1 MSTSQWN
8 TLKQRAKTLEARL
21 ETKIQKYSSAAQK
34 IDAEFLC
41 DEENPLMKNSE
52 ERELSSEIERD
63 LSDLA
68 DCITSMRNCSL
79 GSSASHQEVLI
90 KRYDELH
97 FDYSGEFKTISV
109 CELIRLNL
117 LLHNVLHNLCVCVC
131 VF

>member
-8 TLKQRAKTLEARL
+8 TLKQRAKTLESRL

-41 DEENPLMKNSE
+41 DEENPLIKNSE

-63 LSDLA
+63 LGDLA
-68 DCITSMRNCSL
+68 DCITNMRNCSL
-79 GSSASHQEVLI
+79 GSSATHQEVLI

-97 FDYSGEFKTISV
+97 FDYSGEFRTISV
-109 CELIRLNL
+109 CVSMRLYFHL
-117 LLHNVLHNLCVCVC
+117 QDGWHNSCCC
-131 VF
+131 F